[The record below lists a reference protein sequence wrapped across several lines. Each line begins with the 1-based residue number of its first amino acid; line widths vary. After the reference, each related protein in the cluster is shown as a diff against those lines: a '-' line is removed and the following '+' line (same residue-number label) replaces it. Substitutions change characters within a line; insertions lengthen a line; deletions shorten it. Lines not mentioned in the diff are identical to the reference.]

1 MAGRVERHSEQ
12 LTFRAFGEERHSEQL
27 AGASKPRPGGRA
39 PSAVAVTHCRAGSAR
54 HEPAA
59 APAARADG
67 GGQQGRR
74 VSGQGTVRKW
84 EAGRCPAA

>member
-1 MAGRVERHSEQ
+1 MAGNHGRGRCRGVVQRSSPAHPSHDAVQQRGRV
-12 LTFRAFGEERHSEQL
+12 
-27 AGASKPRPGGRA
+27 

-59 APAARADG
+59 APAARVDG

-74 VSGQGTVRKW
+74 VSGQGAARKW
-84 EAGRCPAA
+84 AAGRCPAA